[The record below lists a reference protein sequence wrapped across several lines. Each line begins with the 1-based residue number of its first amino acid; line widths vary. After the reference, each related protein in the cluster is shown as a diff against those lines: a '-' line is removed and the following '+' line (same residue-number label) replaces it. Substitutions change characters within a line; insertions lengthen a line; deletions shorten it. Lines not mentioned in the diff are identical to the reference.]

1 MFDLNGAISNWRQEL
16 GQNEALDSSDL
27 NEMESHLRDEIEDLA
42 GGGLSQ
48 EEAFIIAAHRLG
60 EAGQIAAEFAKVH
73 SSRVWRRRFFWML
86 TGVLT
91 FILAGALSAVAA
103 KACATIAVFVGLR
116 GYAVGAM
123 ESIVGVVVLI
133 ALAGIAYCLF
143 GPGLFGIRAASLFK
157 KPFSAVLSVAG
168 LTFLVILLRAAC
180 LFAPVL
186 QARLVGAQEYG
197 HAMLAHS
204 YGSLCWA
211 VLGPIALAVLLIVIN
226 PARRGRTARRSL
238 S

>member
-1 MFDLNGAISNWRQEL
+1 MFDLNRAITNWRQEL
-16 GQNEALDSSDL
+16 GQNDALNTADL

-42 GGGLSQ
+42 GGRLSPQ
-48 EEAFIIAAHRLG
+48 EAFIIAAHRLG
-60 EAGQIAAEFAKVH
+60 DTGQIAAEFAKVH
-73 SSRVWRRRFFWML
+73 SSRMWRRRFFWML

-91 FILAGALSAVAA
+91 YILAGALSAAAA
-103 KACATIAVFVGLR
+103 KVCAIMAVFVGLQ

-133 ALAGIAYCLF
+133 GLVGITYCLF

-157 KPFSAVLSVAG
+157 NAFDAGLSVVVLA
-168 LTFLVILLRAAC
+168 LLVILLRAAC

-186 QARLVGAQEYG
+186 QIRLLSVQEYG
-197 HAMLAHS
+197 QIMIAHH

-211 VLGPIALAVLLIVIN
+211 VLGPIAIAVLLIVIN
-226 PARRGRTARRSL
+226 PVRRGRTA
-238 S
+238 